1 MKKLKKIVKSDAFK
15 IGTLVIMCSLF
26 LAYFGIICGDILHS
40 KFEINQM
47 DKELQESS
55 KRMEED
61 ARKMSEER
69 NAAQE
74 LIDSGEAIIYMEGEP
89 VSDKFE
95 INGIDIN
102 RYRVKVKGKKVY
114 ISR

>member
-1 MKKLKKIVKSDAFK
+1 MKKLKKLVKSNAFK
-15 IGTLVIMCSLF
+15 IGTIVILCSLF
-26 LAYFGIICGDILHS
+26 FGIIYGDIVYS
-40 KFEINQM
+40 QIEEIDQM
-47 DKELQESS
+47 DKELQENE
-55 KRMEED
+55 KLMEED

>member
-1 MKKLKKIVKSDAFK
+1 MKKLKKLVKSNAFK
-15 IGTLVIMCSLF
+15 IGTIVILCSLF
-26 LAYFGIICGDILHS
+26 FGIICGDILYS